1 MVPIVPLIL
10 SILLATKRNTRQ
22 LDLKSESIG
31 RKRYS
36 KDGTKRKARGKSLK
50 PSKVKNYG
58 TRVDVFPL
66 PPLTTGVS
74 SRPTYFTCR
83 HTYENTLI
91 NEIDRYALTQFG
103 GNVIATSPYPGLVRV
118 EDPENILPTYLDPV
132 YALQIIPNAIVVS
145 GSSIKTIAK
154 EVYNALLGS
163 DDTQLAQLAQ
173 EHCELRNDLLS
184 ASRGSLSIHPL
195 VPGQCKAQTKPMMLN
210 RSEKICDELANML
223 KKVYP
228 AARKISSEYN
238 NVCNEK
244 WILQVML
251 QSPEIAVAS
260 LVKSKFVGPGNS
272 NWPNIKF
279 PLGLALVDI
288 EEKMPSSA
296 YRKLMEALE
305 CMQIRPL
312 PQNIV
317 VDLGACPGGWTTVM
331 RKFGCGVISVDRSE
345 LDHVL
350 MRDEMVEFVKGDAFT
365 FEPPSDDRVSFWMV
379 SDVIAYPDRIT
390 DLLNQW
396 CSNQWADHM
405 VVTMKF
411 QGDEPS
417 LDDLDHAID
426 VVKQNGYF
434 CRAKHFFNNKNEVTL
449 MISKEGSL
457 CMKLELNFIGSAM
470 YNSTI

>member
-22 LDLKSESIG
+22 SDLKSESFG

-36 KDGTKRKARGKSLK
+36 KDGTKRKTSDKTLRT
-50 PSKVKNYG
+50 P
-58 TRVDVFPL
+58 VDVFPL

-83 HTYENTLI
+83 HTYENTLV

-103 GNVIATSPYPGLVRV
+103 GNVTATSPYPGLVRV
-118 EDPENILPTYLDPV
+118 EDPANILPMYLDPV

-145 GSSIKTIAK
+145 GSSIKMIAK
-154 EVYNALLGS
+154 EVYNALFGS
-163 DDTQLAQLAQ
+163 DDTQLAQLAK

-184 ASRGSLSIHPL
+184 APRGSLSIHPL
-195 VPGQCKAQTKPMMLN
+195 VPGQCKAQSKPVMLN
-210 RSEKICDELANML
+210 RSEKICEELANML

-228 AARKISSEYN
+228 AARKISSEDN
-238 NVCNEK
+238 DACNEK

-251 QSPEIAVAS
+251 QNPEIAVAS
-260 LVKSKFVGPGNS
+260 LVKSNCIGPGNS
-272 NWPNIKF
+272 YWPNIKF

-312 PQNIV
+312 PHNVV

-331 RKFGCGVISVDRSE
+331 RKFGCRVISVDRSE
-345 LDHVL
+345 LDNVL

-365 FEPPSDDRVSFWMV
+365 FEPPPNDLVSYWMV
-379 SDVIAYPDRIT
+379 SDVIAYPDRIIE
-390 DLLNQW
+390 LLNQW
-396 CSNQWADHM
+396 CSKQWADHM

-417 LDDLDHAID
+417 LDELDHAID
-426 VVKQNGYF
+426 LVKRYGYF

-457 CMKLELNFIGSAM
+457 CMKLERNFIGSAM
-470 YNSTI
+470 YNSII